1 MFSRAKIQEKLSQC
15 AVDAGGSSVDEA
27 GVKRAAVAVILR
39 EPVEGLGCEL
49 LFIQRAEDPRDPW
62 SGQMAFPGGRKDE
75 SDLNLQHTTEREVLE
90 EIGLELRGQATLLH
104 QMPDLPAIARGRP
117 VGLVITPFVYVLHAP
132 EVGEALVFSDEVAQT
147 YWTPLTHLSSENA
160 QGSFDYLH
168 EGQTIQLPCT
178 YLENRKTV
186 WGLTYQMLSS
196 FLNIVKP

>member
-1 MFSRAKIQEKLSQC
+1 MFSRAKIQAILSQS
-15 AVDAGGSSVDEA
+15 AAEPADPSITEA
-27 GVKRAAVAVILR
+27 SVKRAAVGVILR
-39 EPVEGLGCEL
+39 EPVQGRGCEV

-75 SDLNLQHTTEREVLE
+75 GDLNLQHTTEREVLE

-104 QMPDLPAIARGRP
+104 QMQDLPAIARGRP
-117 VGLVITPFVYVLHAP
+117 VGLVITPFVYVLHSPA
-132 EVGEALVFSDEVAQT
+132 VGESLTLSDEVAQT

-168 EGQTIQLPCT
+168 DGQTIQLPCT

-196 FLNIVKP
+196 FLNTLKP